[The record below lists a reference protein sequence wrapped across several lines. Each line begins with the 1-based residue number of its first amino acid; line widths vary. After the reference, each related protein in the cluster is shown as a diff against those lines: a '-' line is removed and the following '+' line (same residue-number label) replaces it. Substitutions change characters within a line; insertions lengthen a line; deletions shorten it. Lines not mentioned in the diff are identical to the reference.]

1 MQEKSRMGEE
11 KGEEMQIQPKKATTG
26 FQFVS
31 KMTTMGKYFYL
42 RVPNEHA
49 DSAKKMVDRGE
60 YLIVTVREAVE

>member
-1 MQEKSRMGEE
+1 MGEE
-11 KGEEMQIQPKKATTG
+11 KGEEMQIQRKKATTG

-42 RVPNEHA
+42 RVPNERA